1 VAAGLLAR
9 NGLTLGVGNV
19 ALALL
24 LTRESPAGEA
34 TTLTLSQAA
43 TSLGSA
49 LGGSAGG
56 LLLVAGG
63 YGALG
68 VGATAL
74 CVAAAVLAWWS
85 RPTQGHVPAPAGPA
99 PRPPGPLDRRG
110 ALQEH

>member
-9 NGLTLGVGNV
+9 NGLALGVGNV

-34 TTLTLSQAA
+34 T
-43 TSLGSA
+43 
-49 LGGSAGG
+49 
-56 LLLVAGG
+56 
-63 YGALG
+63 
-68 VGATAL
+68 AL
-74 CVAAAVLAWWS
+74 CVAAAALAWWS